1 MATLDPRLPVE
12 VGRLQLSENFSLRFS
27 AVPAT
32 AEFSPLWSLYAR
44 QLFGVI
50 ALAPAGTFPVAE
62 KAFAAFG
69 MTLVSLDPQ
78 ERATLTTGGNKVW
91 RELFERFLPR
101 FQPTAPSNGGFMI
114 DLHTHTLFSDGELIP
129 AELTRRAA
137 CAGYRA
143 LAMTD
148 HVDLSNLDFILPRL
162 LKVAADLG
170 QAWGLTVLAGVELTH
185 IPPAQIAAAAAQAR
199 QLGAQIIVCHGE
211 TIVEPVAPGTNLA
224 ALAADID
231 ILSHPGLLTAE
242 EAALAAQRG
251 IFLEITTRKGHSLTN
266 GHVVRM
272 AQAAGARLV
281 VNNDAH
287 APGDLVSLEMARKIA
302 RGAGLDDAGF
312 AACRR
317 NSEELVEKALR
328 LGRNE
333 A

>member
-1 MATLDPRLPVE
+1 
-12 VGRLQLSENFSLRFS
+12 
-27 AVPAT
+27 
-32 AEFSPLWSLYAR
+32 
-44 QLFGVI
+44 
-50 ALAPAGTFPVAE
+50 
-62 KAFAAFG
+62 
-69 MTLVSLDPQ
+69 
-78 ERATLTTGGNKVW
+78 
-91 RELFERFLPR
+91 
-101 FQPTAPSNGGFMI
+101 MI

-137 CAGYRA
+137 VAGYRA

-185 IPPAQIAAAAAQAR
+185 IPPAQIATAAALAR
-199 QLGAQIIVCHGE
+199 KLGAQIIVCHGE
-211 TIVEPVAPGTNLA
+211 TIVEPVAAGTNLA

-231 ILSHPGLLTAE
+231 ILSHPGLLTTE

-251 IFLEITTRKGHSLTN
+251 IALEITTRKGHSLTN

-272 AQAAGARLV
+272 ALAAGARLV
-281 VNNDAH
+281 INNDAH

-312 AACRR
+312 AACLR

-328 LGRNE
+328 
-333 A
+333 